1 MNILLRKISSL
12 QFRLLYKKAQLRDW
26 IRGVDFTN
34 PMTREAA
41 GIENIAGTEYYGS
54 TEFAPELNSA
64 LQFLAIKPSDSIL
77 DYGSGKGAALL
88 KFREYPF
95 KRICGVELST
105 TLADISIENFK
116 KLGLT
121 GIEIVNT
128 DATQYV
134 LLDDFN
140 YFYFANPFSGNILD
154 KVLQNIILSVE
165 KKPRQVGL
173 IYYHPK
179 CHHQVMNT
187 GRFQVIKEFKRG
199 ARKIIIY
206 RNSK

>member
-1 MNILLRKISSL
+1 MNILLRKLSSL
-12 QFRLLYKKAQLRDW
+12 HFRLLYKKAQLRDL

-41 GIENIAGTEYYGS
+41 GIDNIAGTEYYGS

-64 LQFLAIKPSDSIL
+64 LKYLAIKSDDCIL

-95 KRICGVELST
+95 RKICGVELST
-105 TLADISIENFK
+105 TLAEISISNFK

-121 GIEIVNT
+121 GIEVVNT
-128 DATQYV
+128 DATEYV
-134 LLDDFN
+134 LLDDYN
-140 YFYFANPFSGNILD
+140 YFYFANPFSGTILD
-154 KVLQNIILSVE
+154 KVLQNVIHSVE

-187 GRFQVIKEFKRG
+187 GRFKVVKEFKRG

-206 RNSK
+206 RNS